1 MAKPTPV
8 RGLGASTPMADAAR
22 ALAGARL
29 ADVQRHLSKLGTRAE
44 LDPDDVHDSRVASRR
59 LRAALTLFGDGK
71 RGRRADRMVRD
82 LQDALGDVRD
92 LQVQIRAFEKLGDL
106 EVTALERTALRHV
119 REHLGKQLPEKIAAL
134 KSEVPRWGK
143 RGVKTLGRL
152 DQLAPKGKLGGHR
165 LRDKLIAELE
175 ELELKVITAEQD
187 PSPAPMHELRKAV
200 KRYRYSLELLEPAMP
215 TEVGEIFASLVPL
228 QDTLGTL
235 HDTDVQVELVDTH
248 AGGSTQ
254 GKDAVLRRLRG
265 ERDRKAQETLR
276 ALEVWEDEA
285 VALRAQVMLTTSPLK
300 RGAGRRAASR
310 R

>member
-8 RGLGASTPMADAAR
+8 RGLGASTPMDDAAR
-22 ALAGARL
+22 ALVGARL
-29 ADVQRHLSKLGTRAE
+29 ADLQRHLSKLGTKTE
-44 LDPDDVHDSRVASRR
+44 FDPEEIHDSRVASRR
-59 LRAALTLFGDGK
+59 LRAALMLFGNGK
-71 RGRRADRMVRD
+71 RGKQADRMIRD
-82 LQDALGDVRD
+82 LQDALGEVRD
-92 LQVQIRAFEKLGDL
+92 LQVQIRAFENLGDR
-106 EVTALERTALRHV
+106 EVSALERTALRHV
-119 REHLGKQLPEKIAAL
+119 REHLGSQLPEKIEAL
-134 KSEVPRWGK
+134 KSEIPRWSK
-143 RGVKTLGRL
+143 RGMKALGKV
-152 DQLAPKGKLGGHR
+152 DQVAPKGKLGGHR
-165 LRDKLIAELE
+165 LREKLIAELE

-235 HDTDVQVELVDTH
+235 HDTDVQVELVDNH
-248 AGGSTQ
+248 SGGGTQ
-254 GKDAVLRRLRG
+254 GKDAVLRRLRAD
-265 ERDRKAQETLR
+265 RDRKAQETLR

>member
-1 MAKPTPV
+1 MD
-8 RGLGASTPMADAAR
+8 DAAR
-22 ALAGARL
+22 ALVGARL
-29 ADVQRHLSKLGTRAE
+29 ADLQRHLSKLGTKTE
-44 LDPDDVHDSRVASRR
+44 LDPEDIHDSRVASRR
-59 LRAALTLFGDGK
+59 LRAALMLFGNAK
-71 RGRRADRMVRD
+71 RGKRADRMIRD
-82 LQDALGDVRD
+82 LQDALGEVRD
-92 LQVQIRAFEKLGDL
+92 LQVQIRAFENLGDR
-106 EVTALERTALRHV
+106 EVSALERTALRHV
-119 REHLGKQLPEKIAAL
+119 REHLGSQLPEKIEAL
-134 KSEVPRWGK
+134 KSEIPRWSK
-143 RGVKTLGRL
+143 RGMKALGKV
-152 DQLAPKGKLGGHR
+152 DQVGPKGKLGGHR
-165 LRDKLIAELE
+165 LREKLIAELE

-235 HDTDVQVELVDTH
+235 HDTDVQVELVDNH
-248 AGGSTQ
+248 SGGGTQ
-254 GKDAVLRRLRG
+254 GKDAVLRRLRA

-300 RGAGRRAASR
+300 RGGRRAASR